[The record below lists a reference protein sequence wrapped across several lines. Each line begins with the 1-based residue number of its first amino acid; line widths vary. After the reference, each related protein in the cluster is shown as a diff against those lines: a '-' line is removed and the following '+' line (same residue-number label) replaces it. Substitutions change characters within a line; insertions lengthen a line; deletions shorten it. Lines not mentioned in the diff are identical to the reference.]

1 MVTPTST
8 SGAGRSRR
16 RRALIAAL
24 FLAAAIL
31 FAVYWIPTARTYYS
45 GQSQFD
51 LYQYYAGGHN
61 WRAGFDPYKPLVDTP
76 GALAIP
82 RSETISG
89 FIYPPAILPLLG
101 QLSRLDYDS
110 ARAVWL
116 TLSLVALL
124 FPMALGVLLGRG
136 RRWETA
142 ALGALLFA
150 ASNPVL
156 FHLRQ
161 GQADMVVSGLAVT
174 AFLLY
179 GRWRSWPTAVL
190 FALAVAVKLT
200 PLVVVLALVAYR
212 RDWPLLLKTLAV
224 GCALAAV
231 SLLFVNPHL
240 YVEYVTVVLPEASG
254 GNPFFHNQSLLR
266 GWSHLDVWA
275 KYASLAGY
283 ALIVAAAAVAG
294 RGRRP
299 AAVDEPGRLHLTS
312 AMLQVLA
319 LAVAGV
325 LLFSPLSWRM
335 AFVWAVVPM
344 TLVLAAAPWRGA
356 RWQYVLVACGAALMC
371 LPIWDRPVLDSLETI
386 GALLAGAGVL
396 AALLSGT
403 REPEVATPGDDQRR
417 LSTQNT

>member
-1 MVTPTST
+1 MTTST
-8 SGAGRSRR
+8 VTSGVGRTGR

-24 FLAAAIL
+24 FLAAAAL
-31 FAVYWIPTARTYYS
+31 FVLHWLPTARVYYDK
-45 GQSQFD
+45 GQFD

-82 RSETISG
+82 RSDTISG

-101 QLSRLDYDS
+101 QLSRLSYDA

-116 TLSLVALL
+116 PLSLAALVCPL
-124 FPMALGVLLGRG
+124 ALGVLLARG

-142 ALGALLFA
+142 ALGVLLLA

-156 FHLRQ
+156 FHIRQ
-161 GQADMVVSGLAVT
+161 GQADMLVSGLAIT

-179 GRWRSWPTAVL
+179 GRLRSWPSAVL
-190 FALAVAVKLT
+190 FAIAIAVKLT
-200 PLVVVLALVAYR
+200 PLVIVLALVAYR
-212 RDWPLLLKTLAV
+212 RDWRFLLKTLAA
-224 GCALAAV
+224 GCALLAA
-231 SLLFVNPHL
+231 SLLFVSPHL
-240 YVEYVTVVLPEASG
+240 YAEYVTIVLPQASG

-266 GWSHLDVWA
+266 GWSHLDVYA

-283 ALIVAAAAVAG
+283 GLVVAAAAVAG
-294 RGRRP
+294 RGRRSDG
-299 AAVDEPGRLHLTS
+299 AAEPGDAGVTS

-319 LAVAGV
+319 FAVVGV

-344 TLVLAAAPWRGA
+344 TLVLAAAPWRGT
-356 RWQYVLVACGAALMC
+356 RWQYALVACGAALMC
-371 LPIWDRPVLDSLETI
+371 LPVWDHPVLDSIETI
-386 GALLAGAGVL
+386 GALVAGAGVL
-396 AALLSGT
+396 AALLTARAGSPPGAPDGT
-403 REPEVATPGDDQRR
+403 T
-417 LSTQNT
+417 